1 MENTKKMEKKTI
13 GVLIGT
19 IVVLSAVIV
28 ALGYTVATKDST
40 DYLRNQK
47 VDDISFENAKLSYK
61 DG

>member
-1 MENTKKMEKKTI
+1 MNNKGFTLAE
-13 GVLIGT
+13 LLGT

-47 VDDISFENAKLSYK
+47 VILERNTNWITDSLY
-61 DG
+61 